1 MRYHLRPNS
10 PLCQGSPAAAR
21 PTLVAA
27 GCELAEGMAVGE
39 GAQDQALLGGEE
51 LVDHKVDRCD
61 AGARLRVDLVDEGV
75 QGGEVGQ
82 DPVLAVEEGEGV
94 LHVGDALANLPDGLD
109 GDRLRDLLLGGGEL
123 AGLGVEGEDVV
134 AGAGL
139 AGGEGGLQLR
149 RPLQPLRELAVR
161 PVEVDP
167 LDDRL
172 GGDGEAAGGEEGGGD
187 SLGDGVD
194 GTA

>member
-1 MRYHLRPNS
+1 M
-10 PLCQGSPAAAR
+10 QIGWAAAGVEL
-21 PTLVAA
+21 LVAA
-27 GCELAEGMAVGE
+27 EGPELTEGMAVGE

-61 AGARLRVDLVDEGV
+61 AGARLRVDLVNEGV
-75 QGGEVGQ
+75 QGSEVGQ

-109 GDRLRDLLLGGGEL
+109 GDRLRGLLLGGGEL

-149 RPLQPLRELAVR
+149 RPLQPLRELALRAAAAPPWPWFFEFELARCLVR
-161 PVEVDP
+161 ES
-167 LDDRL
+167 RAEWH
-172 GGDGEAAGGEEGGGD
+172 GSARTRDGR
-187 SLGDGVD
+187 SRQSRRY
-194 GTA
+194 